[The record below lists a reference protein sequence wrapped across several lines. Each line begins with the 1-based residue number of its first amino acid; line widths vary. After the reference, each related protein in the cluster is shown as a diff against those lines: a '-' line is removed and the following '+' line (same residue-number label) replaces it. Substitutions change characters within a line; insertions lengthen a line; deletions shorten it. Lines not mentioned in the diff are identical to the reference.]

1 MRSCVRHTACGVAG
15 RVVGTPGF
23 RNVRAVGYPLREE
36 EGFRKGDAMRRYIV
50 TLLVALLAV
59 LMVAGVV
66 GCSSSDGTGA
76 EVVTGDSN
84 EEPAGES
91 EAPAAEEAPGTRTN
105 PLPLGTTA
113 KVGDWEVTIKEVNTN
128 ANDVIAAANQFND
141 PPAEG
146 SQYVLA
152 TVDAKY
158 VGAESGTFWVDMS
171 YKFYGSGGNTFDESM
186 AVSPNPI
193 SNAGETFPGAT
204 ISGDMVFEV
213 PSDQIE
219 GGAIIMEPSFSFDD
233 TRVFFD
239 IK

>member
-1 MRSCVRHTACGVAG
+1 MGYAL
-15 RVVGTPGF
+15 VVELGS
-23 RNVRAVGYPLREE
+23 
-36 EGFRKGDAMRRYIV
+36 RKGDAMRRYIV
-50 TLLVALLAV
+50 TMLVALLAV

-76 EVVTGDSN
+76 EVVTGDAA

-91 EAPAAEEAPGTRTN
+91 EAPAAEDAPGTRTN

-113 KVGDWEVTIKEVNTN
+113 KVGDWEVTVKEVNTN
-128 ANDVIAAANQFND
+128 ANDAIAAANQFND

-146 SQYVLA
+146 SQYVLVA
-152 TVDAKY
+152 VDAKY

-171 YKFYGSGGNTFDESM
+171 YKFYGSGGNTFDVGGQGM
-186 AVSPNPI
+186 AVSPNPL
-193 SNAGETFPGAT
+193 SDAGETFPDAT

-219 GGAIIMEPSFSFDD
+219 GGAIIMEASFSFDD